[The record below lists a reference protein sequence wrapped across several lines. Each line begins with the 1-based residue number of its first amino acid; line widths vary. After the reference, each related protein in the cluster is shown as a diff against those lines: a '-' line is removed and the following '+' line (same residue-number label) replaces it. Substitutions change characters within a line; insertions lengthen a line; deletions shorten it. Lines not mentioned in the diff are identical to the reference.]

1 LKSLEGGEGFGGGAE
16 LVEVVVDV
24 RGLREEEGMG
34 GKEAV
39 GVGLWLVVR
48 VVNGEGG
55 EEMRNGVVRGGD
67 RRGRGG
73 PAFLV
78 GYVK

>member
-48 VVNGEGG
+48 VVNG
-55 EEMRNGVVRGGD
+55 VDRGGD
-67 RRGRGG
+67 SRGRGG